1 MAWVSAN
8 RQETLTQSLSH
19 EGIDPG
25 ALGPRVSPLNTR
37 TVKQKADQEPRSD
50 LRSRKVGLHSWE
62 GPLSVRAQ
70 PCHLKNS
77 SELGI
82 QSLEVPQGSA
92 GNRGGN

>member
-1 MAWVSAN
+1 M
-8 RQETLTQSLSH
+8 
-19 EGIDPG
+19 EGKKRHREH
-25 ALGPRVSPLNTR
+25 LGNKDTS
-37 TVKQKADQEPRSD
+37 KYGSD
-50 LRSRKVGLHSWE
+50 LAVHSKHTISQQPGRKVGLHSWE

-82 QSLEVPQGSA
+82 QSLEVAQGSA